1 VTQTTRMLLNRGTVV
16 LTAVLIL
23 GMAAWIVIQVTGGG
37 SSQDAVGMPAE
48 LWSIDADGDARVHPA
63 VEVPA
68 DVLGMA
74 AGPGGVWIVEPNGVV
89 QLQPGKGTRRVIPLP
104 GRPTTIEIDAHLG
117 VWIGGLDR
125 GGQGILWNID
135 PTTGRIVHSFTLPDR
150 PESLAVAA
158 SGSPPA
164 VWVISPA
171 VATIHQID
179 ATSGR
184 IVGSNYFGGHISD
197 ISTDASLAWVAFD
210 GDHSVLP
217 VPSLALRSPLFHEG
231 QTFAVPG
238 SDALAVTEEMLWVL
252 DAGGERVFPV
262 DLATG
267 KSGDTHLG
275 GFPSHQRRTGWRVS
289 LGGQRAISLSNRW
302 NDSQPQHHRAPES
315 SVVHRSD
322 TRSGNDGLGPDS
334 GDGMKPAGAQAME
347 RIQHPERRVERRF
360 PCLRP
365 NLLSIGPQ
373 RSLCVD
379 LANGPRATRAGALS
393 GPRISAAL
401 RARNPVERR

>member
-1 VTQTTRMLLNRGTVV
+1 MLLNRGTVV

-23 GMAAWIVIQVTGGG
+23 GMAAWTVIQVTGGG

-48 LWSIDADGDARVHPA
+48 LWSIDADGDPRVYPA

-68 DVLGMA
+68 DALGMA

-184 IVGSNYFGGHISD
+184 IVGSNYFGGHMSD
-197 ISTDASLAWVAFD
+197 ISTDSSLAWVAFD

-262 DLATG
+262 DLATDRVETPISVG
-267 KSGDTHLG
+267 SRPTSVALDGEFLWVANERSVSRIDGTTH
-275 GFPSHQRRTGWRVS
+275 
-289 LGGQRAISLSNRW
+289 SLSTIALPSR
-302 NDSQPQHHRAPES
+302 
-315 SVVHRSD
+315 
-322 TRSGNDGLGPDS
+322 
-334 GDGMKPAGAQAME
+334 
-347 RIQHPERRVERRF
+347 
-360 PCLRP
+360 
-365 NLLSIGPQ
+365 LSFIAVTHGQ
-373 RSLCVD
+373 GTTVWVLTQ
-379 LANGPRATRAGALS
+379 GT
-393 GPRISAAL
+393 
-401 RARNPVERR
+401 E